1 MLLTK
6 LKNVITEKGLLK
18 KGEKVLVGVS
28 GGVDSLALLDALH
41 QLSHKEDWQVF
52 AAHLDHKFRGKESA
66 EDAEYVQE
74 FCRKRGIP
82 CRAEARNVPQ
92 WIAEN
97 QANPQEAAR
106 QVRFSFFHEV
116 AAQWAIPK
124 LALAHHA
131 NDQAETILMRV
142 LRGTGIE
149 GIAGI
154 PVARQEGR
162 LTIIRPFLSFT
173 KRELEKYCEQSGIIP
188 RTDSS
193 NFKRSYHRN
202 FLRLE
207 VIPWLEK
214 EVNPSVQDALN
225 QLGMIARE
233 ENDYLEQIC
242 REMLERIMKS
252 KQENKIV
259 IKGKLFLTSHLALQ
273 RRMIK
278 LIFSYLVKEQ
288 GNLGFVHID
297 SILEWMRL
305 GRNGT
310 RLELPQGI
318 DVRKEYDEVTFM
330 TRKTQEVQADAYS
343 YIMEV
348 PGRTY
353 IKEIQAWLN
362 ANIMTGKQEFIQPES
377 EQMAVFDLA
386 QIQGELSIRSR
397 QPGDR
402 ITPIGMEGS
411 KKVKD
416 ILIDQKIPRGMR
428 DGVPIIADREGILW
442 LPGIRRSNRAL
453 VTDDTKQQLVL
464 QLTTD

>member
-6 LKNVITEKGLLK
+6 LNAVIKEKGLLK

-41 QLSHKEDWQVF
+41 RLSQKEGWQVF
-52 AAHLDHKFRGKESA
+52 AAHLDHQFRGKESE
-66 EDAEYVQE
+66 EDAHYVQE
-74 FCRKRGIP
+74 FCAVRGIR

-92 WIAEN
+92 WIEEN

-106 QVRFSFFHEV
+106 QIRFSFFHDV
-116 AAQWAIPK
+116 ADHWSIPK

-154 PVARQEGR
+154 PVSRQDGS
-162 LTIIRPFLSFT
+162 LTIIRPFLSFA
-173 KRELEKYCEQSGIIP
+173 KKELEEYCRFSGITP

-193 NFKRSYHRN
+193 NFKKSYHRN

-214 EVNPSVQDALN
+214 EVNPSVQEALN

-233 ENDYLEQIC
+233 ENDYLEQISG
-242 REMLERIMKS
+242 EMLERIMKS

-259 IKGKLFLTSHLALQ
+259 IKGKLFLTFHLALQ

-288 GNLGFVHID
+288 GNFGFVHID
-297 SILEWMRL
+297 SILEWMRQ
-305 GRNGT
+305 GRNAS

-318 DVRKEYDEVTFM
+318 DVRKEYDEITFL
-330 TRKTQEVQADAYS
+330 TRQTQEETVDTYC
-343 YIMEV
+343 YNMEI
-348 PGRTY
+348 PGSTY
-353 IKEIQAWLN
+353 IKEINAWIN
-362 ANIMTGKQEFIQPES
+362 AKVIAEKDLIQPDS
-377 EQMAVFDLA
+377 KHIAVFDLA
-386 QIQGELSIRSR
+386 QIQGELTIRTR
-397 QPGDR
+397 KPGDR
-402 ITPIGMEGS
+402 IIPLGMEGS

-416 ILIDQKIPRGMR
+416 ILIDHKIPRR
-428 DGVPIIADREGILW
+428 LREEVPIIADSEGILW
-442 LPGIRRSNRAL
+442 LPGIKRSNRAL
-453 VTDDTKQQLVL
+453 VSPDTQQQLIL
-464 QLTTD
+464 ELTTD